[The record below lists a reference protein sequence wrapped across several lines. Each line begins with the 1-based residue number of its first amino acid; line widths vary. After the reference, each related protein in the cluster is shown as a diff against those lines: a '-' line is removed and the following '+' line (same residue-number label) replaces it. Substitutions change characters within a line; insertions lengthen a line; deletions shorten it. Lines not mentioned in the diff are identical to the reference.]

1 MDTLNHTY
9 NMILIDLSQ
18 ILMASTMM
26 SMEKGQTEADLDF
39 IRHSVLNSLRMYR
52 SKYTDEYGELVIC
65 CDSPHSWRRDHFPQ
79 YKAGRK
85 SGREASPLNW
95 SQIFG
100 CFDTIKTELKTMFPY
115 KFLQVD
121 GAEADDIIGVVSR
134 VISQSTGEKVMIISS
149 DKDFIQLQKYKN
161 VHQWSPVTK
170 KLVNGIDPNQY
181 LFEHILRGDK
191 SDGIPN
197 VLSAD
202 NSIVD
207 GVRQKPITKKY
218 VENFVMHN
226 AELNG
231 RTHEE
236 VRNFHRNEKLID
248 LNETPQDICKKI
260 WEEYRVEPKG
270 QRRDL
275 LNFFVEKK
283 LNNLIETIGDF

>member
-1 MDTLNHTY
+1 
-9 NMILIDLSQ
+9 MILVDLSQ
-18 ILMASTMM
+18 IMMASTMM
-26 SMEKGQTEADLDF
+26 SMEKGQTEADVDF

-52 SKYTDEYGELVIC
+52 MKYNDEYGELVIC
-65 CDSPHSWRRDHFPQ
+65 CDDRNSWRREHFPY

-85 SGREASPLNW
+85 TGRDASPLNW
-95 SQIFG
+95 TQIFE
-100 CFDTIKTELKTMFPY
+100 CFNTIKSELKTVFPY
-115 KFLQVD
+115 KFIQVEN
-121 GAEADDIIGVVSR
+121 AEADDIIGMLSRSVS
-134 VISQSTGEKVMIISS
+134 EKVMIISS
-149 DKDFIQLQKYKN
+149 DKDFIQLQKYDN
-161 VHQWSPVTK
+161 VYQWSPVTK
-170 KLVNGIDPNQY
+170 KLVNGFEPNGY

-197 VLSAD
+197 VLSRD

-226 AELNG
+226 AHLND
-231 RTHEE
+231 RTDEE
-236 VRNFHRNEKLID
+236 IRNFHRNQKLID
-248 LNETPQDICKKI
+248 LNETPSNLCEQI
-260 WEEYRVEPKG
+260 WNEYQKEPEG

>member
-1 MDTLNHTY
+1 
-9 NMILIDLSQ
+9 MILVDLSQ
-18 ILMASTMM
+18 IMMASTMM
-26 SMEKGQTEADLDF
+26 AMEKGQTEADVDF

-52 SKYTDEYGELVIC
+52 MKYNDEYGELVIC
-65 CDSPHSWRRDHFPQ
+65 CDDRNSWRREHFPY

-85 SGREASPLNW
+85 TGRDASPLNW
-95 SQIFG
+95 TQIFE
-100 CFDTIKTELKTMFPY
+100 CFNTIKSELKTVFPY
-115 KFLQVD
+115 KFIQVEN
-121 GAEADDIIGVVSR
+121 AEADDIIGMLSRSVS
-134 VISQSTGEKVMIISS
+134 EKVMIISS
-149 DKDFIQLQKYKN
+149 DKDFIQLQKYDN
-161 VHQWSPVTK
+161 VYQWSPVTK
-170 KLVNGIDPNQY
+170 KLVNGFEPNGY

-197 VLSAD
+197 VLSRD

-226 AELNG
+226 AHLND
-231 RTHEE
+231 RTDEE
-236 VRNFHRNEKLID
+236 IRNFHRNQKLID
-248 LNETPQDICKKI
+248 LNETPSNLCEQI
-260 WEEYRVEPKG
+260 WNEYQKEPEG